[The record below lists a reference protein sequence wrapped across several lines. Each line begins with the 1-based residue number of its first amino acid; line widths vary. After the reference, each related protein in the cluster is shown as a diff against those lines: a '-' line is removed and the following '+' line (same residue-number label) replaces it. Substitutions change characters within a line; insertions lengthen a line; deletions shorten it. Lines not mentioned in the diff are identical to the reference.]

1 MTDDKS
7 LDKILDKF
15 FILRQATPDIDLNEI
30 KIRNEIGEPKIELK
44 QALEAHINQV
54 RDTVTRVELIDEDG
68 RTVLVSPGEKKVTLS
83 FQDDNRTL
91 KIFVDE
97 LTQGKP

>member
-7 LDKILDKF
+7 LD
-15 FILRQATPDIDLNEI
+15 DL
-30 KIRNEIGEPKIELK
+30 LK
-44 QALEAHINQV
+44 TIVLYAHAEKTREEAKKALEAHINQV
-54 RDTVTRVELIDEDG
+54 RDKVTRVELIDENG

-97 LTQGKP
+97 AVSQMEKNIV